1 MRALFLGVR
10 GNFPQIMRA
19 HLSLINLPPPPT
31 QTEDCAPFLTDSLAA
46 STKMGKLEMG
56 CMHTCSLY
64 LGVHALHAYTHLLI
78 GYTANNTSEPETLV
92 QCWLNFAPPPAT
104 LA

>member
-1 MRALFLGVR
+1 MLALFLGVR

-31 QTEDCAPFLTDSLAA
+31 QTEDCAPFLTDTWYVSLEAG
-46 STKMGKLEMG
+46 TKMGKLEMG

-64 LGVHALHAYTHLLI
+64 LGVQALHAYWLLLI
-78 GYTANNTSEPETLV
+78 GYTAKQYKWTRDIGPM
-92 QCWLNFAPPPAT
+92 